1 MNILLWI
8 LQALLAVHTAIGG
21 VWKFMNSVEETMPTL
36 SAIPHGAWLA
46 IGAFDL
52 LLAVA
57 LIVPGLS
64 SSLRILVPIA
74 ALLIVAEMLV
84 FSGLHFA
91 SGHPDHSPIVY
102 WSVVALVAAF
112 IAFGRLV
119 LKP

>member
-1 MNILLWI
+1 MNIVLWI

-21 VWKFMNSVEETMPTL
+21 VWKFTNSVEETMPTL
-36 SAIPHGAWLA
+36 TAIPQGVWLG

-52 LLAVA
+52 LLAVG
-57 LIVPGLS
+57 LLVPALS
-64 SSLRILVPIA
+64 SSLGVLAPVA

-84 FSGLHFA
+84 FSGMHFA
-91 SGHPDHSPIVY
+91 SGHPDHSPITY
-102 WSVVALVAAF
+102 WSVVAVVAGF

>member
-21 VWKFMNSVEETMPTL
+21 VWKFMNSVEDTMPTL
-36 SAIPHGAWLA
+36 TAIPHGVWLG

-52 LLAVA
+52 LLAVG
-57 LIVPGLS
+57 LIVPAFS
-64 SSLRILVPIA
+64 STLGILAPVA
-74 ALLIVAEMLV
+74 ALLIAAEMLI
-84 FSGLHFA
+84 FSGMHFA
-91 SGHPDHSPIVY
+91 SGHPDHSPIIY